1 MSVTGGTIAPPV
13 NMLDEVLALNNIQHT
28 SGSVNFPFHVEEP
41 YNTTG
46 VRKKTRIPILR
57 TLEVR
62 MPKFAHERWFAYA
75 RRHEYQIGVRT
86 QKNLRTQI

>member
-28 SGSVNFPFHVEEP
+28 SGSVNSPFHVEEP

-46 VRKKTRIPILR
+46 VRKKNNTD
-57 TLEVR
+57 
-62 MPKFAHERWFAYA
+62 FAYA
-75 RRHEYQIGVRT
+75 GGKNAKICARKMVCVRKET
-86 QKNLRTQI
+86 